1 MAEPGTATAPTEDS
15 FDLLLDVPLRISVE
29 LGKTRLRVQELI
41 ELGQGSIV
49 ELDRLA
55 GEPVDVLVNNRHI
68 ALGEIVVVNERYAV
82 RIVSVNS
89 PNERSEIEP

>member
-1 MAEPGTATAPTEDS
+1 MPEQISTSASEDS

-29 LGKTRLRVQELI
+29 LGRTSLRIQELI

-55 GEPVDVLVNNRHI
+55 GEPVDILVNSRHI
-68 ALGEIVVVNERYAV
+68 ALGEIVVVNDRYAV
-82 RIVSVNS
+82 RIVSIHS
-89 PNERSEIEP
+89 PTERVESLK

>member
-1 MAEPGTATAPTEDS
+1 MPEQAAAATSEDS

-29 LGKTRLRVQELI
+29 LGRTSLRIQELI

-55 GEPVDVLVNNRHI
+55 GEPVDVLVNGRHI
-68 ALGEIVVVNERYAV
+68 ALGEIVVVNDRYAV
-82 RIVSVNS
+82 RIVSIHS
-89 PNERSEIEP
+89 PTERVESLR